1 MPIPRDEPRTRVI
14 TVPNPAAGA
23 EFTITPDDGGLWLV
37 LGIVAQLVTSG
48 VAGTRAVALRVDD
61 QSATYMIAPAGTTQ
75 ITGLTRLYSA
85 FPGVGAAA
93 ANGSIIGIPWPS
105 HGLILRGGHRI
116 RSVTEV
122 IDVGDQWSAIAAQVV
137 SYPRRGPGH
146 PSPATSFYEES
157 EGN

>member
-14 TVPNPAAGA
+14 TVANPAAGVD
-23 EFTITPDDGGLWLV
+23 FTITPDDGGLWLV

-48 VAGTRAVALRVDD
+48 VAGTRAVSLRVND
-61 QSATYMIAPAGTTQ
+61 QSSTYMIAPAGTTQ

-85 FPGVGAAA
+85 FPGIGSGG
-93 ANGSIIGIPWPS
+93 ANGVVIGIPWPS

-116 RSVTEV
+116 QSVTET
-122 IDVGDQWSAIAAQVV
+122 IDGADQWSAIAAQVV

-157 EGN
+157 EAN